1 MKRNIRIAMS
11 IIWIVLG
18 LVFLTLSIAGVLDS
32 SLFSGI
38 GGGLLAVGALQ
49 IIRQVRYSKNA
60 AYREKVD
67 VERNDERNKFIS
79 MKSWSLTGI
88 IVVLVNAVGSFIAMM
103 LGHREVQ
110 QVMLYSICL
119 IVGVYWITYMI
130 LSRKY

>member
-1 MKRNIRIAMS
+1 MKRKVRIVMS
-11 IIWIVLG
+11 IVWIVLG
-18 LVFLTLSIAGVLDS
+18 LVFLTLSIAGILDS

-103 LGHREVQ
+103 LGHREIQ